1 MRQFGWPAATRGTKL
16 QSKKKEIVMKGERK
30 EERFKRIARRRV
42 QRVIDSIRSLSQCS
56 NKRMYE
62 WSDEQ
67 LNKIWGAID
76 KELETCKVAFESA
89 EPEEF
94 RL

>member
-1 MRQFGWPAATRGTKL
+1 MLK
-16 QSKKKEIVMKGERK
+16 IVTNRLILGDIMKGETK
-30 EERFKRIARRRV
+30 AERFKRITEKRV
-42 QRVIDSIRSLSQCS
+42 QRVLDSLRSLSQCS

-62 WSDEQ
+62 WNDAQ
-67 LNKIWGAID
+67 LKKIWTAID
-76 KELETCKVAFESA
+76 TELKNCKTSFETA